1 MNNLKTA
8 VITGGSTGIGR
19 HLAILLSDK
28 NYKIILISRN
38 EKQLKSV
45 KEQIENSQNFC
56 KILSADLSNE
66 NDIDKIVNYLK
77 NNNNIDLLI
86 NNAGIGIFNKLQ
98 NISSKEWDIQMNTNL
113 KAAFLMSK
121 AVVQGMI
128 KNKTGKIVFINSVAG
143 LNPYPNSSAYVA
155 SKYGLRGFS
164 SSLREELREHNIKVI
179 SVHPGAVNTPF
190 WDSSRVNFPREEML
204 QTKDVADCIV
214 NAILSP
220 NNVVQE
226 ELVIRRTAGDF

>member
-19 HLAILLSDK
+19 HLALLLSEK

-38 EKQLKSV
+38 EKKLKSV
-45 KEQIENSQNFC
+45 KDQIENSQNFC
-56 KILSADLSNE
+56 KILPADLSNE

-190 WDSSRVNFPREEML
+190 WDSSRVNFSREEML

>member
-19 HLAILLSDK
+19 HLALLLSEK

-38 EKQLKSV
+38 EKKLKSV
-45 KEQIENSQNFC
+45 KEKIENSKNFC
-56 KILSADLSNE
+56 KILPADLSNE

-190 WDSSRVNFPREEML
+190 WDSSRVNFSREEML

>member
-19 HLAILLSDK
+19 HLALLLSEK

-38 EKQLKSV
+38 EKKLKSV
-45 KEQIENSQNFC
+45 KEKIENSKNFC
-56 KILSADLSNE
+56 KILPADLSNE
-66 NDIDKIVNYLK
+66 NDIDKVVNYLK
-77 NNNNIDLLI
+77 DNNNIDLLI

-143 LNPYPNSSAYVA
+143 LNPYSNSSAYVA

-190 WDSSRVNFPREEML
+190 WDSSRVNFSREEML

>member
-19 HLAILLSDK
+19 HLALLLSEK

-38 EKQLKSV
+38 EKQLKSA

-77 NNNNIDLLI
+77 NNNKIDLLI